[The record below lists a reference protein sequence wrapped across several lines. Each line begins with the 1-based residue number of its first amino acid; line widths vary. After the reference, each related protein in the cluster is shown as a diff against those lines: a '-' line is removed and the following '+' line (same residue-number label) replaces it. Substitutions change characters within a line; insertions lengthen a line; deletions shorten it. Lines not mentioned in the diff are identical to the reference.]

1 MTQPLSK
8 KLSRSFLASEAER
21 LVSAYAPVDEGGFAP
36 VVFKAVRVDMLVGL
50 GEGLSALRL
59 DDGVAIPV
67 ALPLEDLKKR
77 IYGGD
82 FKDGSDIDLM
92 AFTGEVTAEARR
104 VILSRS
110 FNPAAEMPKEETA
123 ERGMEITVFVH
134 KEATDRKFQLARF
147 NTADMAYFEP
157 HRDRPE
163 KETFISLKDGCKAG
177 GFEHFYI
184 AMPMTSFMWT
194 IENAKKQMR
203 PAIDLMEATRPRDA
217 KAFEL

>member
-1 MTQPLSK
+1 MTGPLSK
-8 KLSRSFLASEAER
+8 KFSRAYSAETDR
-21 LVSAYAPVDEGGFAP
+21 LVSAHAPTEEGGFAP
-36 VVFKAVRVDMLVGL
+36 VIFKSSRIDMLVGL

-59 DDGVAIPV
+59 DDGVTLPV

-77 IYGGD
+77 IYGDD
-82 FKDGSDIDLM
+82 FKDGGDIDLM
-92 AFTGEVTAEARR
+92 AVTGEAAAEARR

-110 FNPAAEMPKEETA
+110 FNPAAEIPKQETA
-123 ERGMEITVFVH
+123 ERGMEVIVFVH
-134 KEATDRKFQLARF
+134 KEATDCKFQLARF

-217 KAFEL
+217 KGFEL